1 MDGMKF
7 TPVSDCSNSGVT
19 AVTAVTAVGVATIVN
34 LLKGEA

>member
-7 TPVSDCSNSGVT
+7 TPVSDRSNSGVT
-19 AVTAVTAVGVATIVN
+19 AVTAVGVATFVN